1 MLFFSYSLSYEQEI
15 KRVAS
20 SITFT
25 IIAGGSKVKRVAVV
39 DFTDLQGG
47 RTEFGR
53 FMAEELSVRM
63 AKQAI
68 GFKVVDRIHISKLI
82 EEQKFNLSGLV
93 DKETAKNFGRLV
105 GADAIV
111 TGSYAVMPNGVRLNV
126 KLINTETGEV
136 LTGTQVDFQRTKFID
151 ELLSKRL
158 DTGLATDVQKPPER
172 TQTAPQTTPTVAG
185 VRMRRDVDG
194 SYVFEY
200 MDFEYRIK
208 GCRRI
213 PATSNY
219 VDCYY
224 EVKNLGRSGRA
235 FSIEFFEA
243 VDDRGYRYQLSESV
257 STDLNADRSYSS
269 YFYLNGVP
277 TRSTKFLEIRGRYRG
292 ANSLSELLNA
302 PWQELV
308 ISDVEIR

>member
-1 MLFFSYSLSYEQEI
+1 MGATLLFLVWHHCF
-15 KRVAS
+15 
-20 SITFT
+20 ITFT
-25 IIAGGSKVKRVAVV
+25 ILAGGSKVKRVAVV

-172 TQTAPQTTPTVAG
+172 TQTAPQTAPTVAG

-208 GCRRI
+208 GCRRRG
-213 PATSNY
+213 ATSNY

-277 TRSTKFLEIRGRYRG
+277 IRSTKFSEIRGRYKG
-292 ANSLSELLNA
+292 ANSRSELLNA